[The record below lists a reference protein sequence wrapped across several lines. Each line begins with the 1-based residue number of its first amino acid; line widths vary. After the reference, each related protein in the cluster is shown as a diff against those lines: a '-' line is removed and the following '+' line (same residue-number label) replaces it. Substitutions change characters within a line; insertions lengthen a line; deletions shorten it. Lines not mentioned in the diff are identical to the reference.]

1 MESSVL
7 ASPPWLCRSR
17 HSPGRFLG
25 AAAGTLREGEL
36 CEFFPASSGPLNSLH
51 TSADKHGFNTAL
63 GNNPAKEELYPL
75 LEFSLEKIAKAPH
88 EMRTPRVAVKEY
100 VK

>member
-1 MESSVL
+1 MQPVFQWHAMAVPVSPLADFLTFRQSLVQGSSQ
-7 ASPPWLCRSR
+7 
-17 HSPGRFLG
+17 FL
-25 AAAGTLREGEL
+25 
-36 CEFFPASSGPLNSLH
+36 PVSSGPL
-51 TSADKHGFNTAL
+51 TSADKHGFNTTL

-88 EMRTPRVAVKEY
+88 ETRTPRVAVKEY